1 MENHQIN
8 YMAKRASAKLSKIF
22 YALKHE
28 WSGNDGAY
36 VPTEN
41 NIYEHLL
48 SRLPEFLSG
57 KAKCSS
63 TGGIVLRRDNW
74 HKEGEIITIY
84 YDIAEYNSDLDM
96 IFL

>member
-1 MENHQIN
+1 MKQYQIDS
-8 YMAKRASAKLSKIF
+8 MAKRAAAQLSKIF
-22 YALKHE
+22 IALKHE
-28 WSGNDGAY
+28 WSDNNGRY

-48 SRLPEFLSG
+48 WRLTEFLGG
-57 KAKCSS
+57 KSKCSS

-96 IFL
+96 ILD